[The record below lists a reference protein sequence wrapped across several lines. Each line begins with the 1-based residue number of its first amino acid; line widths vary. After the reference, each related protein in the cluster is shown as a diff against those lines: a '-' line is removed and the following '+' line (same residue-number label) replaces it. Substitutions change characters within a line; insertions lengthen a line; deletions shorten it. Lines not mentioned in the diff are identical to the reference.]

1 MAKFIQSLITVIVY
15 MKWNLI
21 NIIHIYYCN
30 GGKEKN
36 SLWTKDPTEMFI
48 EGDLSW
54 NLREKK
60 ILERCSLHQRKIICK
75 TLSWGCVCHVHEIL
89 IEKVN
94 QGKAFV

>member
-54 NLREKK
+54 NL
-60 ILERCSLHQRKIICK
+60 
-75 TLSWGCVCHVHEIL
+75 
-89 IEKVN
+89 
-94 QGKAFV
+94 

>member
-36 SLWTKDPTEMFI
+36 SLWRDVYRRRLELEF
-48 EGDLSW
+48 E
-54 NLREKK
+54 RKK
-60 ILERCSLHQRKIICK
+60 NSRMVFSASEEDHMQNVELGLCLPC
-75 TLSWGCVCHVHEIL
+75 
-89 IEKVN
+89 
-94 QGKAFV
+94 A